1 VNSIPLLFTDSGN
14 CNRIFREPTFAKAEV
29 LLYSMIQYIK

>member
-1 VNSIPLLFTDSGN
+1 VNSISLLFTLSGN

-29 LLYSMIQYIK
+29 LLCSMIQYIE